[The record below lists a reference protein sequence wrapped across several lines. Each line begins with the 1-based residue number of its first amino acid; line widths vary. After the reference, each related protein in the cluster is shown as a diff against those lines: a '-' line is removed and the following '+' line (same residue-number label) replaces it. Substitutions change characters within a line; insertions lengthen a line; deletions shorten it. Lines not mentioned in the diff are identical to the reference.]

1 MLGSMLHR
9 PSSRLTVQTCQC
21 SDLVTVYISCCMLS
35 QARAGPGPCMMSDCQ
50 CPALLP
56 GPVHAH
62 LHLPYV
68 ARTMAWAWA
77 WLHRVVH
84 CTTTSSTRRV
94 QWPSRH
100 MHSNMPCC
108 QCQVLLI
115 CPCQTTLTSSLVPR
129 YAMCAACRE
138 SIVCMRWYII
148 VHGTSCIT
156 MHAWYSAS
164 ASSTSSHHQS
174 GHGTGS
180 ASGRSTQCRST

>member
-1 MLGSMLHR
+1 MLHR
-9 PSSRLTVQTCQC
+9 PHGSLSLYTCQC
-21 SDLVTVYISCCMLS
+21 SVHDLLYAFPGQGRARPMHDVRLS
-35 QARAGPGPCMMSDCQ
+35 VPCPFAWTGTCTSTSTLRRADHGLGMGMATPGIP
-50 CPALLP
+50 
-56 GPVHAH
+56 
-62 LHLPYV
+62 
-68 ARTMAWAWA
+68 
-77 WLHRVVH
+77 VVH
-84 CTTTSSTRRV
+84 CLYYPESAVAKPTHAQSV
-94 QWPSRH
+94 INYLCH
-100 MHSNMPCC
+100 APCC